1 MTVTMIRGG
10 GGDEDKPVEACLTRG
25 PFSSKPAAASAASS
39 GVLSTAPLCHS
50 MPKSECDRR
59 REKKDIKDKIE
70 MLTEQMS
77 LLTAQ
82 LHSDSDGDKSNES
95 ATSGNVSDSWRDVDP
110 FDAATVNSM
119 ELESDAGKS
128 SVLGGRLKSESS
140 SRASAS
146 KSTTAKPFEFRN
158 RLYAT
163 DSCPVKHQMIAKRN
177 EFCRFLTCIKCKQ
190 RTQYELK
197 ATVEDECD
205 HHLVSGRNPWA
216 SWVMCSK
223 CHLQGNY
230 WPKALGE
237 NPYPDLPPEA
247 AAIVEMKSEAPK
259 PTGRKKGGSISSS
272 SSRKP

>member
-1 MTVTMIRGG
+1 
-10 GGDEDKPVEACLTRG
+10 
-25 PFSSKPAAASAASS
+25 
-39 GVLSTAPLCHS
+39 

-70 MLTEQMS
+70 MLTEQMA

-82 LHSDSDGDKSNES
+82 LHSDSEGDKSNES
-95 ATSGNVSDSWRDVDP
+95 AASGNVSDSWRDDVDP

-119 ELESDAGKS
+119 DLESDAGKR
-128 SVLGGRLKSESS
+128 SVLGGRPKSESS
-140 SRASAS
+140 SQASAS
-146 KSTTAKPFEFRN
+146 KSNKAKPFEFRS

-163 DSCPVKHQMIAKRN
+163 DSCPVTHKMIERSN
-177 EFCRFLTCIKCKQ
+177 EFCRFLMCIQCKQ

-197 ATVEDECD
+197 ATDKDECD
-205 HHLVSGRNPWA
+205 HHLVRGRNLWA

-247 AAIVEMKSEAPK
+247 AATVEMESEAPK
-259 PTGRKKGGSISSS
+259 PTGRKKGGNISSS